1 MYFNRDGQD
10 IQDKKSRFTMKG
22 MKKLK
27 FKNNIVNRE
36 IDLHALHGEKYLS
49 FFVPFVCFVVK
60 KGFL

>member
-1 MYFNRDGQD
+1 MEEKDCAEREPENH
-10 IQDKKSRFTMKG
+10 FTMKDV
-22 MKKLK
+22 KKLK